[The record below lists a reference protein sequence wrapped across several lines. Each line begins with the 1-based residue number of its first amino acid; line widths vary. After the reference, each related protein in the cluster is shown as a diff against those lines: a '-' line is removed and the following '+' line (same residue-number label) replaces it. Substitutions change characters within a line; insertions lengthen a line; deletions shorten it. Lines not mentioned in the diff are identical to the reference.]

1 MAAVLFIVS
10 ITSTTITTTTA
21 WVPPN
26 PLRLPQQ
33 RQWSDAL
40 SLVRPNEVSPSRRR
54 RETTTAPPEASSD
67 SSSSS
72 SSNSFSLANLFGG
85 GNGGGAT
92 ATASK
97 KNLRSSSGS
106 STTSLTTGSKHPS
119 VRNHISPLN
128 RFMPGQGPVQT
139 LPNPDSSPPEPL
151 PQHPDVVSGVLDNG
165 MPYIILPNKSPPGR
179 FEAHLQVF
187 SGSADELEP
196 QQGIAHLTEHVA
208 YMGSRKRER
217 LFGTGSQT
225 NAYTDFHHTV
235 FYAACPVLTP
245 RGNIPMLPM
254 ALDALQDVLEA
265 RVETARLEKERAA
278 VLSEMTMVNTIEYRV
293 ECQILS
299 TLHRENRLA
308 KRFPIGKEVLIQT
321 WKNDDVRTWHRTHY
335 RPDNVLLYLV
345 GDIDP
350 AKAQDAIE
358 EKFGHI
364 TADKQAADISIPALK
379 EEASKLATA
388 LNAASVKAAQ
398 SWHFPPVRHDWCVP
412 ANKPV
417 APQLL
422 VPSGL
427 VPIGKADGD
436 DNKEVETYDLQLQQS
451 YDLDDKV
458 DFLETKHVG
467 SADSGKEI
475 RPHIFKHELLQAFS
489 LHLFAKRPVEE
500 IVDLD
505 SFRRSMA
512 RRVALAALQIRLNVG
527 GRSDDPAFTFVEFNQ
542 LDSAREGCAVCSLDM
557 TAEPTRWK
565 DAMYKALSEIR
576 KLGIFGV
583 TLGEMERYASSL
595 MTDAEQLAAQG
606 DRISHG
612 DQLSYLMETVA
623 NGNVFMSPTQSY
635 EMTVKALATL
645 TLEEVNDAATELCSH
660 VISFH
665 KDEAPVQG
673 PVIVVACMPKGVD
686 DPNDP
691 AYCDE
696 ESLVQAIYDA
706 CQIAVEPEQDVI
718 VPHSLIPQEELTV
731 ALEMNPPQWLG
742 GRFTDGT
749 PETAPDSLTRPF
761 TLRRLS
767 NGIRVGIAPNNAESQ
782 RGHLRLVAPG
792 GRDAERR
799 LGFKNGSMA
808 VGSRTMQEG
817 GAFGPW
823 TREQVELFCV
833 DHLIMVEIK
842 CTEEAL
848 IFDFVFPTTNVGNLG
863 FGDNVVLGMTGTE
876 SVMQILREILV
887 GFKWEAD
894 ALGRSKQSFRS
905 SHESLQKNLEGL
917 STERVAEALTSHDAR
932 FLSIDVES
940 VNAITLQDAKEAV
953 MSQLYPEN
961 LEISMAGDF
970 DVVQVL
976 EMVYKY
982 IGTIPA
988 DANAQYK
995 MTEDAAANDIATLP
1009 NWTGRVPQPETPGR
1023 HLELQLPDSD
1033 PRAVAYVAG
1042 SAPNAWG
1049 YLSDGTTVA
1058 ERVLQADR
1066 RASDYDKQR
1075 RSHPLFAFC
1084 ALGLLSEIAN
1094 RRLFSTVR
1102 ERKQL
1107 TYDANFSFSAFE
1119 RLLGGWFLVTVT
1131 ASKEKAQLA
1140 LDACKE
1146 TLAALR
1152 KSNPITPDNVE
1163 SAKRVIL
1170 NRHEGELRTSS
1181 YWTQLMAGIQEET
1194 IPLKGPL
1201 SVTDFATVVESI
1213 TARDLQLTLETLA
1226 LEEDQLYTAI
1236 GRTVL
1241 PKGIEEMMTE
1251 EDLVVSSGT
1260 PVIGMRRGGALTG

>member
-1 MAAVLFIVS
+1 MLVTQFSTLLLLAASANAF
-10 ITSTTITTTTA
+10 
-21 WVPPN
+21 VP
-26 PLRLPQQ
+26 
-33 RQWSDAL
+33 A
-40 SLVRPNEVSPSRRR
+40 SPYRK
-54 RETTTAPPEASSD
+54 ASSAVQPSKTALFET
-67 SSSSS
+67 SSEST
-72 SSNSFSLANLFGG
+72 SFSLTNLFGG
-85 GNGGGAT
+85 TAAT
-92 ATASK
+92 TSP
-97 KNLRSSSGS
+97 NLRGKNNNSDN
-106 STTSLTTGSKHPS
+106 KHPS
-119 VRNHISPLN
+119 VRPHISPLN
-128 RFMPGQGPVQT
+128 RFKKGQEAVQT
-139 LPNPDSSPPEPL
+139 KPTSELLPT
-151 PQHPDVVSGVLDNG
+151 HPDAVAGVLESNG

-235 FYAACPVLTP
+235 FYAACPVVTP
-245 RGNIPMLPM
+245 RGNVPMLPM
-254 ALDALQDVLEA
+254 ALDALQDVMEA
-265 RVETARLEKERAA
+265 RVETSRLEKERAA

-308 KRFPIGKEVLIQT
+308 KRFPIGKESLIRS

-350 AKAQDAIE
+350 AKAEEVIK

-364 TADKQAADISIPALK
+364 QADKQAADISIPELRA
-379 EEASKLATA
+379 EASDLASA
-388 LNAASVKAAQ
+388 LNKASVKAAQ

-412 ANKPV
+412 KTKSVADELQVGPELVDIADPV
-417 APQLL
+417 KAP
-422 VPSGL
+422 
-427 VPIGKADGD
+427 
-436 DNKEVETYDLQLQQS
+436 VEGEDTEESEQSEPKGYDLQLQQS
-451 YDLDDKV
+451 YELDDKV
-458 DFLETKHVG
+458 SFLETKHL
-467 SADSGKEI
+467 APGKDI
-475 RPHIFKHELLQAFS
+475 RPHMFKHELLQAFS

-500 IVDLD
+500 IIDLD

-557 TAEPTRWK
+557 TAEPSRWK
-565 DAMYKALSEIR
+565 DAICKSLAEIR
-576 KLGIFGV
+576 KLGLHGV
-583 TLGEMERYASSL
+583 TPGEMERYASSL

-623 NGNVFMSPTQSY
+623 NGHTFMSPMQSY
-635 EMTVKALATL
+635 QMTAKALSTL
-645 TLEEVNDAATELCSH
+645 TLEEVNAAAAELCSH
-660 VISFH
+660 VTGFH
-665 KDEAPVQG
+665 EDAEGVDG
-673 PVIVVACMPKGVD
+673 PTIVVACMPKGID
-686 DPNDP
+686 DPEDP

-696 ESLVQAIYDA
+696 ESLVKTIYEA
-706 CQIAVEPEQDVI
+706 CQQEVEPEEDVV
-718 VPHSLIPQEELTV
+718 VPHTLVPDEQLAKAIDSF
-731 ALEMNPPQWLG
+731 PPKWLG
-742 GRFTDGT
+742 GKFTDGT
-749 PETAPDSLTRPF
+749 PDTAPDSMTRPF
-761 TLRRLS
+761 TLRRLG
-767 NGIRVGIAPNNAESQ
+767 NGIRVGVAPNTAESQ

-799 LGFKNGSMA
+799 LGFKNGAMA
-808 VGSRTMQEG
+808 IGSRTMQEG

-833 DHLIMVEIK
+833 DHLLMVEIK
-842 CTEEAL
+842 CTEESL
-848 IFDFVFPTTNVGNLG
+848 VFDFVFPTTNVGNLG
-863 FGDNVVLGMTGTE
+863 FGDDVKLGITGTE

-917 STERVAEALTSHDAR
+917 STERVAEAMTGQDPR
-932 FLSIDVES
+932 YLSIDVDS
-940 VNAITLQDAKEAV
+940 VNDITLDDAKLAV
-953 MSQLYPEN
+953 MSQLSPDN
-961 LEISMAGDF
+961 LEVSIAGDF
-970 DVVQVL
+970 DVVEVL

-988 DANAQYK
+988 DTNAEYK
-995 MTEDAAANDIATLP
+995 MKAEDQPD
-1009 NWTGRVPQPETPGR
+1009 WSGRVPKPDEPGR
-1023 HLELQLPDSD
+1023 YIELELPDSD

-1042 SAPNAWG
+1042 AAPNAWG
-1049 YLSDGTTVA
+1049 YLSDGSTVA
-1058 ERVLQADR
+1058 ERVLEADR
-1066 RASDYDKQR
+1066 RATAFDKQR
-1075 RSHPLFAFC
+1075 RSHPLFAFA
-1084 ALGLLSEIAN
+1084 ALSLISEIAN

-1107 TYDANFSFSAFE
+1107 TYDANFSFSGFE

-1131 ASKEKAQLA
+1131 ASKEKAQQA

-1152 KSNPITPDNVE
+1152 KSSPITPDNVE

-1170 NRHEGELRTSS
+1170 NRHEGELRTSA
-1181 YWTQLMAGIQEET
+1181 YWTHLMSGIQEES

-1201 SVTDFATVVESI
+1201 AVTDFGAVVESI
-1213 TARDLQLTLETLA
+1213 TSKDLQLTLETLG
-1226 LEEDQLYTAI
+1226 LDEDKLYTCI
-1236 GRTVL
+1236 GKTVL
-1241 PKGIEEMMTE
+1241 PEGSELSEEE
-1251 EDLVVSSGT
+1251 IVRPA